1 MSHPHHSFPKGPAL
15 PSPEEATS
23 SLQRRAIVLAA
34 SERFQLLIAGIIV
47 LNAVTLG
54 LETYTGFSDAV
65 LDTLKRIDIAIY
77 CVFCVELAIRFVAF
91 GRRPQHFFRNGWNVF
106 DFLIIAGVWLP
117 GLREN
122 ATLLRLLRLLRVA
135 RLLRFLPDVPLL
147 LDGVRRTLRPAAGLV
162 ALTFLLLF
170 LYGMVGWALF
180 RGVDPERWGN
190 ISDAMLTLFG
200 ILTLEGWNEVLSDAS
215 EATPFAWVYFLSFI
229 LIGTFVVLNLVIGIV
244 INSLEE
250 AHAAVRAKESSAQA
264 RVEDKIGELR
274 KALDD
279 LEADLRSGEVVI
291 LQASREGAAGHDG
304 AAAPA
309 GDHAGPPHAGNGSGP
324 PQVASG
330 TEVGRAP
337 GVTEAA
343 ADPTEDTG
351 TRG

>member
-1 MSHPHHSFPKGPAL
+1 MSDHHQTFPKGPAL
-15 PSPEEATS
+15 PAPEEATS
-23 SLQRRAIVLAA
+23 SLQRRAILLAG
-34 SERFQLLIAGIIV
+34 SERFQLFISAVIV
-47 LNAVTLG
+47 VNAITLG
-54 LETYTGFSDAV
+54 LETYTGFSDRV
-65 LDTLKRIDIAIY
+65 LDSLKTIDIVIY
-77 CVFCVELAIRFVAF
+77 GIFCVELAIRFVAF

-106 DFLIIAGVWLP
+106 DFCIIAGVWVP

-200 ILTLEGWNEVLSDAS
+200 ILTLEGWNEVLNDAS

-264 RVEDKIGELR
+264 RVEEKIGSLR

-291 LQASREGAAGHDG
+291 LQPSRETAAGHDG
-304 AAAPA
+304 AAAPS

-324 PQVASG
+324 PEVATG

-337 GVTEAA
+337 DPSAA
-343 ADPTEDTG
+343 PADPTKDAG
-351 TRG
+351 STR